1 MRQKQALGRKEKD
14 SRRCRKRKRGESK
27 RCEVPKDRSTMRDRR
42 ARQITLPLFFLFS
55 QCGGGWRRVGRGGWI
70 TVGGII
76 AYTADRE
83 V

>member
-1 MRQKQALGRKEKD
+1 MQSAKGSSNNEGQEN
-14 SRRCRKRKRGESK
+14 
-27 RCEVPKDRSTMRDRR
+27 STNYF
-42 ARQITLPLFFLFS
+42 AFFFLFS

-76 AYTADRE
+76 VYTADRE